1 VQREFREIKGT
12 TVIIYDQTCATEKR
26 RRRKRGTLVDPARRV
41 VINEQVCEG
50 CGDCSVQSNCV
61 SVEPLETEL
70 GRKRQLNQSSCN
82 KDYSCVKG
90 FCPSFVTVEGG
101 KLKKPKGAAAANA
114 SSAPSSALPDL
125 PAPEIPHVASAP
137 GGVWGMVVAGV
148 GGTGVITIGQLL
160 GMAAH
165 LEGKGIVTQDA
176 GGLAQKGGATWSH
189 VLIGATQDSIRT
201 TRVGMASADLII
213 GCDPIVVAGK
223 ETLTRMREGRTHVA
237 LNSNSTPTAGFVK
250 NADWVNPA
258 EQCLVDIARVVG
270 ADHLGTFN
278 ADALAV
284 QVLGDAIYTNPMML
298 GYAWQK
304 GWIPLQR
311 ASLMRAIELNAV
323 AVDNN
328 RTAFDWGCRAAV
340 DPASVQRLLKP
351 SQVIAFTLRPKTG
364 RAALDASAQF
374 RVDFLTQYQN
384 AAYAESYRT
393 FVATVRAAETA
404 LNMGDALPLSEA
416 VARYLFKLMA
426 YKDEYEVARL
436 HSDAGFAA
444 KVQAQ
449 FEGDFKLNYHLA
461 PPLFAKRNDKG
472 ELQKQAFGAWV
483 GTAMRMLAKLKFL
496 RGTAFDVFGHSE
508 ERQTERIL
516 ITEYRTAIE
525 AMLPTLSVANRDA
538 AAAFARVPEQIRGFG
553 HVKARHLVAARQQWV
568 LLLDKYYQPQVH
580 SPR

>member
-1 VQREFREIKGT
+1 
-12 TVIIYDQTCATEKR
+12 
-26 RRRKRGTLVDPARRV
+26 
-41 VINEQVCEG
+41 
-50 CGDCSVQSNCV
+50 
-61 SVEPLETEL
+61 
-70 GRKRQLNQSSCN
+70 
-82 KDYSCVKG
+82 
-90 FCPSFVTVEGG
+90 VEGG
-101 KLKKPKGAAAANA
+101 KLKKPKGAAAAGTR
-114 SSAPSSALPDL
+114 SAQAAALPDL
-125 PAPEIPHVASAP
+125 PAPVIPDVASAP

-176 GGLAQKGGATWSH
+176 GGLAQKGGSTWSH
-189 VLIGATQDSIRT
+189 VLIGVTQDSIRT

-223 ETLTRMREGRTHVA
+223 ETLMRMRSGRTHVA
-237 LNSNSTPTAGFVK
+237 LNSNSAPTAGFVK
-250 NADWVNPA
+250 NADWINPG
-258 EQCLVDIARVVG
+258 EQCLSDIGAVVG
-270 ADHLGTFN
+270 SDRIGIFD

-328 RTAFDWGCRAAV
+328 RSAFDWGCRAAA
-340 DPASVQRLLKP
+340 DPAAVQRLLKP
-351 SQVIAFTLRPKTG
+351 AQVIAFTPRTKTG
-364 RAALDASAQF
+364 KAALDAMVQF
-374 RVDFLTQYQN
+374 RVEFLTQYQN
-384 AAYAESYRT
+384 AAYAEQYSA
-393 FVATVRAAETA
+393 FVAKVRAAEVA
-404 LNMGDALPLSEA
+404 LGTGDAMPLSEA

-444 KVQAQ
+444 RVQAQ
-449 FEGDFKLNYHLA
+449 FEGDFKVNYHLA
-461 PPLFAKRNDKG
+461 PPLFAKRNEQG
-472 ELQKQAFGAWV
+472 ELQKQQFGAWM
-483 GTAMRMLAKLKFL
+483 GTALRVLAGCKFL
-496 RGTAFDVFGHSE
+496 RGTAFDVFGRSE
-508 ERQTERIL
+508 ERKTERAL

-525 AMLPTLSVANRDA
+525 ALLPTLKATNRDA

-553 HVKARHLVAARQQWV
+553 HVRARHLETARRQWKV
-568 LLLDKYYQPQVH
+568 LLDKYHQPQSQQV
-580 SPR
+580 

>member
-1 VQREFREIKGT
+1 V
-12 TVIIYDQTCATEKR
+12 
-26 RRRKRGTLVDPARRV
+26 
-41 VINEQVCEG
+41 
-50 CGDCSVQSNCV
+50 
-61 SVEPLETEL
+61 
-70 GRKRQLNQSSCN
+70 
-82 KDYSCVKG
+82 
-90 FCPSFVTVEGG
+90 
-101 KLKKPKGAAAANA
+101 
-114 SSAPSSALPDL
+114 
-125 PAPEIPHVASAP
+125 
-137 GGVWGMVVAGV
+137 VVAGV

-223 ETLTRMREGRTHVA
+223 ETLTRMRAGRTHVA

-250 NADWVNPA
+250 NADWVNPG
-258 EQCLVDIARVVG
+258 EQCLLDIAQVVG
-270 ADHLGTFN
+270 QDHLGTFD

-340 DPASVQRLLKP
+340 DPGAVQRLLKP
-351 SQVIAFTLRPKTG
+351 AQVIAFKPRRKAGKET
-364 RAALDASAQF
+364 LDAMVQF
-374 RVDFLTQYQN
+374 RVEFLTQYQN
-384 AAYAESYRT
+384 AAYADQYRS
-393 FVATVRAAETA
+393 FVDKVRAAEAA
-404 LNMGDALPLSEA
+404 LGAAESMPLSEA

-444 KVQAQ
+444 QLQAR
-449 FEGDFKLNYHLA
+449 FEGDYRLNYHLA
-461 PPLFAKRNDKG
+461 PPLFAKRNEKG
-472 ELQKQAFGAWV
+472 ELQKQQFGAWM
-483 GTAMRMLAKLKFL
+483 GGAMGMLAKLKFL
-496 RGTAFDVFGHSE
+496 RGSAFDVFGRSE
-508 ERQTERIL
+508 ERQAERAL
-516 ITEYRTAIE
+516 ITEYREAIG
-525 AMLPTLSVANRDA
+525 AMLPTLKLGNRDA

-553 HVKARHLVAARQQWV
+553 HVKARHLEVARQQWA
-568 LLLDKYYQPQVH
+568 LLRDRYHQPQAARV
-580 SPR
+580 